1 MEEEGRLF
9 DPDAW
14 EERATITLNGE
25 EVYYRA
31 TTLNADPD
39 EMRPED
45 SLHEE
50 YLKWPDGSA
59 FRMEFYLSPAWWKG
73 ESEGKASL
81 FYGAAHDLIRDGFG
95 PEDGLKVLKA
105 PFYFAISEEEGIR
118 LDIQDAE
125 QAATPQTVL
134 RVLADLIE
142 MGKLD

>member
-1 MEEEGRLF
+1 MEEERRLF

-14 EERATITLNGE
+14 EDRATIQLNGE

-31 TTLNADPD
+31 TTRYADPD

-45 SLHEE
+45 SLHEV

-59 FRMEFYLSPAWWKG
+59 FRMEFYLSPTWW
-73 ESEGKASL
+73 EGKDEGNASA
-81 FYGAAHDLIRDGFG
+81 FFGAVHKLIENGFG
-95 PEDGLKVLKA
+95 PDEGLRVLKP
-105 PFYFAISEEEGIR
+105 PFHFAISEEEGIT
-118 LDIQDAE
+118 LTLENEE
-125 QAATPQTVL
+125 QAARPETVL